1 MNEDLSDLFSKLKLN
16 KDSISPEMVDNL
28 INMLHNSNTTTS
40 SDTESDNEEGSRN
53 DNNIDFETILKM
65 KSIMEK
71 MNDKDDPR
79 RNLLLSLKPYLKDSR
94 KEKLDQYLQLLNVSR
109 VLDVFPFLGGE
120 NKNASK

>member
-28 INMLHNSNTTTS
+28 MNMLHNSNTTTS

-65 KSIMEK
+65 KSIIDR